1 LLLLNHC
8 CLQVQEAQQALRELQ
23 AVVQQLQGAGQSV
36 GHNAQKLLAELQPQ
50 HASEPRHAS
59 EPQQQQQHEGTGH
72 LPGQLPVNQA
82 VEEAKGEP
90 AQQQH
95 GSSALLQTAARAAK
109 QQVLPA
115 QQSQQQMLQQ
125 LDWESIIDFPHGSLR
140 LLGSCKAP
148 WMDSD
153 PGWVTEKCYR
163 PVQCREGVWMR
174 VPLTA
179 AVVSKCSILLTEME
193 MRVYAQSEEFL
204 EAMYKVCCWVDDL
217 DSCTVLKIAWL
228 DQVGLV
234 GCLV

>member
-1 LLLLNHC
+1 
-8 CLQVQEAQQALRELQ
+8 LRELQ

-50 HASEPRHAS
+50 HASEP
-59 EPQQQQQHEGTGH
+59 QQQHEGTGH

-90 AQQQH
+90 AQQQQQH
-95 GSSALLQTAARAAK
+95 GSSALPQTAAGAAK
-109 QQVLPA
+109 QQALPA

-163 PVQCREGVWMR
+163 PVEYREGVWMR

-204 EAMYKVCCWVDDL
+204 EAMYKVCCRVDDL